1 MTGVIASIAVLEPV
15 RFDGSFDKT
24 DVAGTVTSDTRTATK
39 PAASSGSVSFRN
51 FNVTG
56 AVNQSYSINGGGFVS
71 FSESG
76 AITLANGD
84 TLAVRITL
92 AASGESLTFDLYD
105 DATNSLIEQVTLAA
119 S

>member
-1 MTGVIASIAVLEPV
+1 MAALEPV

-24 DVAGTVTSDTRTATK
+24 NVAGTVTSDTRTATK
-39 PAASSGSVSFRN
+39 PVASTGSISFRN

-56 AVNQSYSINGGGFVS
+56 SVNQSYSFNGGGFVS
-71 FSESG
+71 FAESD
-76 AITLANGD
+76 AITVANGD
-84 TLAVRITL
+84 TLAIRITL